1 MALLTDDNAV
11 LAQKAGVYYLE
22 NNAMMYQERSL
33 TMKQYYKSFMDRQ
46 HPSKTLTE
54 DTVSMIKDI
63 SGERNNQSTAGGTR
77 RNRAFGRQG
86 GRERLYYAAV
96 LAVLLLIAGGIWRQD
111 RHIIYYDLR
120 ADSLSA
126 TGDSGTEDLQKSFG
140 EERNSYLGLDETD
153 VYLFDGAAKRS
164 ERLIGQ
170 GTVTILSGT
179 VKNIGYQPLYQ
190 TRPQK
195 IKGTAVYLAK
205 GELDGETVLFAAFA
219 QSDQYYY
226 LEGKQVSEREM
237 TACIRELLYSRTKWI
252 TISNYLPR
260 YMQLH

>member
-1 MALLTDDNAV
+1 
-11 LAQKAGVYYLE
+11 
-22 NNAMMYQERSL
+22 
-33 TMKQYYKSFMDRQ
+33 MKQYYKSFMDRQ

-54 DTVSMIKDI
+54 DTVSRIKDI
-63 SGERNNQSTAGGTR
+63 SGQRNANQSTAGGTR

-86 GRERLYYAAV
+86 GRKRLYYAAV

-111 RHIIYYDLR
+111 RRIIYYDLR
-120 ADSLSA
+120 AVSA
-126 TGDSGTEDLQKSFG
+126 VGDSGTEDLQKSFG
-140 EERNSYLGLDETD
+140 EERNSYLGVDEGG

-164 ERLIGQ
+164 ERLTGQ

-226 LEGKQVSEREM
+226 LEGRQVSEREM
-237 TACIRELLYSRTKWI
+237 TACIRKLFKETTK
-252 TISNYLPR
+252 TEE
-260 YMQLH
+260 